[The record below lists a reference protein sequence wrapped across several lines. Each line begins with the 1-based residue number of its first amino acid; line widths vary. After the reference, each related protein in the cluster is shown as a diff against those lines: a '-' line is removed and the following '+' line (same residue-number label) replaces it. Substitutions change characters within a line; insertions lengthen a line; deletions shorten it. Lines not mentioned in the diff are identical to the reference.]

1 MERPG
6 DLSDKE
12 LFSIP
17 WGHHRAIIDKCKLDR
32 EKSIFFVKK
41 TILNNW
47 SRAVLLNFLD
57 TDLYERQGKAISNFE
72 YALPEPQSDL
82 AQEITKDPYNFDFV
96 AIREDYSEKL
106 SNLLP
111 VEYRASMPTIEEIEN
126 ELR

>member
-1 MERPG
+1 MQQRGIRRRIVSLSRLLYSDSILPQFVEELKSKEDAIHVPQLVG

-12 LFSIP
+12 WFSIP

-57 TDLYERQGKAISNFE
+57 TDLRS
-72 YALPEPQSDL
+72 P
-82 AQEITKDPYNFDFV
+82 
-96 AIREDYSEKL
+96 L
-106 SNLLP
+106 S
-111 VEYRASMPTIEEIEN
+111 R
-126 ELR
+126 

>member
-1 MERPG
+1 MFHNLWEIYRIKNCFRFRG
-6 DLSDKE
+6 DIIELSLINVNWTGK
-12 LFSIP
+12 LFIFC
-17 WGHHRAIIDKCKLDR
+17 AI
-32 EKSIFFVKK
+32 K

-96 AIREDYSEKL
+96 AITEDYSETK
-106 SNLLP
+106 S
-111 VEYRASMPTIEEIEN
+111 
-126 ELR
+126 